1 MPSHLPRTNRVKP
14 LRGAAETLGR
24 RAAVVW
30 WICRPGTVGAMTGR
44 AEVPMFLRHGASW
57 AWRLL
62 VVAAAGYVL
71 LRIVVILRIVVVPV
85 FVALVLAALLA
96 PLVDRLSRRLPRL
109 VATWIT
115 LLGTIGL
122 LVGLGVLLAQ
132 PIASAA
138 NDFVDQFDALVAD
151 LESWL
156 QTGPL
161 DLSESRVEELFDRI
175 GERSDQLVSGVLDEP
190 ATAARLAAEVVGGA
204 FLALATLFFLLKDGP
219 EMWAWTLQ
227 RIEPVRRTAVD
238 AAGRASLDSV
248 QGWLRGVAIGGALA
262 VLGIPAALPLG
273 VITFFAAFFPIVGAT
288 VAGAIAVGIALAS
301 EGVASAIIVGLVVL
315 AVQQIEGDVLLPVV
329 MKRQVHLH
337 PVVVLVVLGI
347 GAAIGGI
354 VGALVAVPVTAAMV
368 AGVAA
373 IRASGPPD
381 GGLVLPGASDDAAPP
396 DQEEFRDPLIG

>member
-1 MPSHLPRTNRVKP
+1 
-14 LRGAAETLGR
+14 
-24 RAAVVW
+24 
-30 WICRPGTVGAMTGR
+30 MTGR

-227 RIEPVRRTAVD
+227 RIEPVRRAAVD

-248 QGWLRGVAIGGALA
+248 QGWLRGVAITGVADGVLIGGALA

-396 DQEEFRDPLIG
+396 DQEEFRDPVIG

>member
-1 MPSHLPRTNRVKP
+1 
-14 LRGAAETLGR
+14 
-24 RAAVVW
+24 
-30 WICRPGTVGAMTGR
+30 
-44 AEVPMFLRHGASW
+44 MFLRHGASW

-96 PLVDRLSRRLPRL
+96 PLVNRLSRRLPRL

-161 DLSESRVEELFDRI
+161 DLRESRVEELFDRI
-175 GERSDQLVSGVLDEP
+175 GERADQLVSGVLDEP
-190 ATAARLAAEVVGGA
+190 ATAARLVAEVVGGA

-219 EMWAWTLQ
+219 EMWAWILQ
-227 RIEPVRRTAVD
+227 RIEPVRRTVVD

-248 QGWLRGVAIGGALA
+248 QGWLRGVAITGVADGVLIGGALA

-301 EGVASAIIVGLVVL
+301 EGVASAIVVGLVVL

-354 VGALVAVPVTAAMV
+354 VGALVAVPVTAATV

-373 IRASGPPD
+373 IRAAGPPD

-396 DQEEFRDPLIG
+396 GQEEFRDPVIG

>member
-1 MPSHLPRTNRVKP
+1 
-14 LRGAAETLGR
+14 
-24 RAAVVW
+24 
-30 WICRPGTVGAMTGR
+30 MTGR

-227 RIEPVRRTAVD
+227 RIEPVRRAAVD

-248 QGWLRGVAIGGALA
+248 QGWLRGVAITGVADGVLIGGALA

-301 EGVASAIIVGLVVL
+301 EGVTSAIIVGLVVL
-315 AVQQIEGDVLLPVV
+315 AVQQIEGDVLLPVL

-396 DQEEFRDPLIG
+396 DQEEFRDPVIG

>member
-1 MPSHLPRTNRVKP
+1 
-14 LRGAAETLGR
+14 
-24 RAAVVW
+24 
-30 WICRPGTVGAMTGR
+30 MTGR

-96 PLVDRLSRRLPRL
+96 PLVDRLSRRLPRV

-227 RIEPVRRTAVD
+227 RIEPVRRAAVD

-248 QGWLRGVAIGGALA
+248 QGWLRGVAITGVADGVLIGGALA

-288 VAGAIAVGIALAS
+288 VAGAIAVGIALAAV
-301 EGVASAIIVGLVVL
+301 GVASAIIVGLVVL

-396 DQEEFRDPLIG
+396 DQEEFRDPVIG